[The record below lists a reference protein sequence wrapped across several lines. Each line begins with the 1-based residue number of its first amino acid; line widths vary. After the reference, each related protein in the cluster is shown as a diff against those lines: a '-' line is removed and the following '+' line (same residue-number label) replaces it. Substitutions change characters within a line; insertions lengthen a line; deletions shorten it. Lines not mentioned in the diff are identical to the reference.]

1 MANPLKLV
9 LLARDQTETIQ
20 TVCEELLRY
29 LAPHPQTEVLCNA
42 VVEDFDPAGSEA
54 DIVVVVGGDGAILR
68 ACRQLGK
75 WQMPILGVNMGR
87 LGFLADLSPEEFR
100 TEYPAILEGQYET
113 VEHLMFEGTH
123 EMANGETA
131 SFLGLNEVAIS
142 AGRALQMVEVKLQI
156 DGESVA
162 TYSCD
167 GLILSTPVGSTA
179 HSLSAGGPA
188 IRQDLPVFV
197 VTPICPHTLSNR
209 PLVDH
214 ADRTYDF
221 TLPDARTEVVLRRVS
236 PAEGL
241 LAPATREEIA
251 RSRGALATEEVA
263 AAAAGVQLLHSF
275 CCTATG
281 AFLVLRVHCYWR
293 SVVGARPLQHQ
304 MTGFGPSLSY

>member
-20 TVCEELLRY
+20 TVCEELLRF
-29 LAPHPQTEVLCNA
+29 LEPHPQTEVLCNA
-42 VVEDFDPAGSEA
+42 VVEEFDPAGSEA

-75 WQMPILGVNMGR
+75 WQMPILGINMGR

-221 TLPDARTEVVLRRVS
+221 TLPDARTEVVLVIDGQVRRDFRVGDRVTIRKADVTFKLVKTHGHS
-236 PAEGL
+236 YYKVLHDKLGW
-241 LAPATREEIA
+241 
-251 RSRGALATEEVA
+251 RGQPTYGDDE
-263 AAAAGVQLLHSF
+263 
-275 CCTATG
+275 
-281 AFLVLRVHCYWR
+281 
-293 SVVGARPLQHQ
+293 
-304 MTGFGPSLSY
+304 